1 MTPRLP
7 RRTAAAAAALALGL
21 LASTVGLAA
30 AGPASAG
37 PATAERGDRVGDGR
51 LADGTPQTSDGVVG
65 PIAPEIPPSRRAA
78 PRRVSQSGF
87 KVAPGLGYRTW
98 SQVDPRGPVSAHLL
112 TANLRRAGLGLDYVG
127 SEHVP
132 VRSKMKALV
141 RRDTAIAGIN
151 GDFFDIADTGAPVGV
166 GVKSGTTLHGPA
178 QPLGWNLSFVLDTT
192 GQAAIKRLPTQTTI
206 TARPKMRVTNVNSPR
221 VIPDGIGL
229 YDARWGAAP
238 GFRAL
243 DGAKKRSVRQVV
255 IQGGK
260 VVSNTQSVWSGRE
273 IRGHVLLGRG
283 KGAETL
289 RRSLPTGTKT
299 AVRPSTV
306 QASQVAISGNAE
318 LLRDGKILSR
328 DDGEM
333 HPRTAI
339 GIDDDR
345 GRVLLLVVDGRQTAS
360 RGYTMLELARMMK
373 DLGAEHALNLDG
385 GGSST
390 MIARKTNG
398 RLGVV
403 NTPSDGGQRPV
414 PNGLAL
420 TFRAP

>member
-1 MTPRLP
+1 MTPRTLHRARP
-7 RRTAAAAAALALGL
+7 AAAALTLGL
-21 LASTVGLAA
+21 LASAVGLAVT
-30 AGPASAG
+30 
-37 PATAERGDRVGDGR
+37 PATADPAPERRGDPVGDGR
-51 LADGTPQTSDGVVG
+51 LPDGTPQTSDGVVG
-65 PIAPEIPPSRRAA
+65 PLATPLPAGRRAT
-78 PRRVSQSGF
+78 PQKVDQSGF
-87 KVAPGLGYRTW
+87 QVARGLRYRTW
-98 SQVDPRGPVSAHLL
+98 SQIDARGPVRAHLL
-112 TANLRRAGLGLDYVG
+112 TANLGRPGLGLDYVG
-127 SEHVP
+127 SDYVP
-132 VRSKMKALV
+132 VRTKMKALV
-141 RRDTAIAGIN
+141 RRDQAVAGVN

-166 GVKSGTTLHGPA
+166 GVKSGATLHGPA
-178 QPLGWNLSFVLDTT
+178 QPLGWNLSFVID
-192 GQAAIKRLPTQTTI
+192 GKGRPSIKRLPTRTTI
-206 TARPKMRVTNVNSPR
+206 TARPQLRVTNVNSPR

-229 YDARWGAAP
+229 YTARWGAAP

-243 DGAKKRSVRQVV
+243 DGATKRNVRQVV
-255 IQGGK
+255 VQGGE
-260 VVSNTQSVWSGRE
+260 VVSNTQAVWSGRE

-289 RRSLPTGTKT
+289 RRSLPKGTKT
-299 AVRPSTV
+299 RVRLATV
-306 QASQVAISGNAE
+306 DQARVAISGNVE
-318 LLRDGKILSR
+318 LLRDGKVVSR

-345 GRVLLLVVDGRQTAS
+345 GRVYLLVVDGRQAES
-360 RGYTMLELARMMK
+360 RGQTMFELARMMK

-398 RLGVV
+398 RLGIV

-420 TFRAP
+420 TSSAP